1 MNESTDHDSM
11 QWFRLVHETDQVEEF
26 DARLKLVDNVD
37 DILMHLFR
45 VNDQS
50 LSLLMVAA
58 QHGKDEMV
66 RIMLKHSSDMKK
78 LVELSGNAYRT
89 NGSLTKNV
97 TALWCACDRGS
108 YTVARTLIELGGAKV
123 DHGPRYPLIIDSV
136 IVGRLDTVR
145 FLVENGYANIDNAG
159 NSVSYRLNN
168 LTMAVIYGHTPIVA
182 FLLEKGSKFD
192 YTTPSSNNTPL
203 GCAAI
208 KGHLDIVRLLC
219 AAGALPSTKNR
230 SGQTPLMLAA
240 RYDRMHVVEYF
251 LEHSL
256 DIEADMNQLE
266 LVACSF
272 ILPWNS
278 HGPIRHVQLQRML
291 RLMRRIFEI
300 RTMKNL
306 SKMIAPPIA
315 AYDFQQECR
324 TIEELDAIQHD
335 NDRLYIEA
343 LIIRERLLVPEKKD
357 ALFKPL
363 LVYGDKLIERGKYDL
378 CLHLW
383 EHTFH
388 LYQNMDLETGLH
400 RFVWLFCKMLANK
413 IPISPERFVQ
423 VARLT
428 FEPSQQKPRDDYIKN
443 ALCFVAIAVK
453 LLEQL
458 ALTRPER
465 QLILQWIKDLCQ
477 QQRQTC
483 RGQTLFHL
491 ALDRQ
496 TFYDINYRANDVKPI
511 LK

>member
-1 MNESTDHDSM
+1 MNESMDNDHE
-11 QWFRLVHETDQVEEF
+11 QWFQLVRDTEYVNEL
-26 DARLKLVDNVD
+26 DARLKLVPNVD
-37 DILMHLFR
+37 DILMHLHR
-45 VNDQS
+45 IYDQT
-50 LSLLMVAA
+50 LTLLMVAA
-58 QHGKDEMV
+58 QCGKDDMIRV
-66 RIMLKHSSDMKK
+66 MLSHSSDMKK
-78 LVELSGNAYRT
+78 LVELSGNAQRT
-89 NGSLTKNV
+89 NGGLTKNV

-108 YTVARTLIELGGAKV
+108 YTVARTLIEVGGAKV
-123 DHGPRYPLIIDSV
+123 DHGPRYPLIIDAV
-136 IVGRLDTVR
+136 IAGRLDTVR
-145 FLVENGYANIDNAG
+145 FLVENGYANIDSAG
-159 NSVSYRLNN
+159 NTTSYRLNN

-192 YTTPSSNNTPL
+192 YTTPSSSNTPL

-219 AAGALPSTKNR
+219 AAGASPSSKNR

-251 LEHSL
+251 LEHTQDVET
-256 DIEADMNQLE
+256 DIHQLE

-278 HGPIRHVQLQRML
+278 TGPIRFVQLQRMV
-291 RLMRRIFEI
+291 RLMRQAFEI
-300 RTMKNL
+300 RKIRNIP
-306 SKMIAPPIA
+306 KFIAPPIA
-315 AYDFQQECR
+315 AYAFHRECQ
-324 TIEELDAIQHD
+324 TVEEFDAIQHD

-357 ALFKPL
+357 SLFKPL
-363 LVYGDKLIERGKYDL
+363 LVYGDKLVERAQYDL

-400 RFVWLFCKMLANK
+400 RFVWLFCKMLGTNV
-413 IPISPERFVQ
+413 PISPQRFVQ

-428 FEPSQQKPRDDYIKN
+428 FERSQQKQRDDYIKN
-443 ALCFVAIAVK
+443 AVCFVAIAVK
-453 LLEQL
+453 LLEQTTL
-458 ALTRPER
+458 SPADRH
-465 QLILQWIKDLCQ
+465 LILQWIKDLCQ

-496 TFYDINYRANDVKPI
+496 TFYDINYRASDVKPI
-511 LK
+511 LW